1 MVFHNGSNYGYNF
14 IINELVEEFEGQFKC
29 VEKTTKRKKRNEE
42 NDKIVTLKIKLLDS
56 LRFMSNSSSS
66 LADSFYN
73 LAASSLKKNAK
84 IAGVILNTSHSI
96 IAHWYRNV

>member
-14 IINELVEEFEGQFKC
+14 IISELVDEFEGQFKC
-29 VEKTTKRKKRNEE
+29 VGKTTKKKKKETKE

-73 LAASSLKKNAK
+73 LAASSLKINAK
-84 IAGVILNTSHSI
+84 IAGVILNT
-96 IAHWYRNV
+96 